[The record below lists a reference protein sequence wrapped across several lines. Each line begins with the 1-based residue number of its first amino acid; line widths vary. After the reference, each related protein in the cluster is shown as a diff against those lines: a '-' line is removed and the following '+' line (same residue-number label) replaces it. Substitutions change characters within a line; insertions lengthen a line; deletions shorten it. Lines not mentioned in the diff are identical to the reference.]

1 MKKLIALLKSID
13 NMFKNLFDSE
23 APDASFVLHS
33 EII

>member
-13 NMFKNLFDSE
+13 NMFEKLFGNE
-23 APDASFVLHS
+23 VPDLASILHP

>member
-13 NMFKNLFDSE
+13 ALLSRLFDDE
-23 APDASFVLHS
+23 APMTLHP